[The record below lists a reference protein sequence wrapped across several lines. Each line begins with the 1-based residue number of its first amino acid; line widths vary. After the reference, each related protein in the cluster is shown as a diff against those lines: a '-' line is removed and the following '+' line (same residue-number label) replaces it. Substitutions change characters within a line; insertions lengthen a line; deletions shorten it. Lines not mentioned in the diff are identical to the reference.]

1 MASLKIQLTPADT
14 RAAFRTLET
23 LARDFTPV
31 MNKFGDYMVGVTR
44 ERFDAQTSP
53 NGQPFAALSPAYAT
67 RKRAHPTA
75 LRKILQFGGDLRD
88 NFVPFPTAT
97 GVTISSSFKVS
108 GGQSLAAIHHFGAP
122 AANIPARPILGL
134 DAQDRQELKDTVRDW
149 LIQGRV

>member
-1 MASLKIQLTPADT
+1 MASLKLQLTPADT

-31 MNKFGDYMVGVTR
+31 TKAYGQYMVRRTR
-44 ERFDAQTSP
+44 QRFTAQTSP

-75 LRKILQFGGDLRD
+75 LRKILQFGGELRD
-88 NFVPFPTAT
+88 NFVAFPT
-97 GVTISSSFKVS
+97 GSDVTISSNLKV
-108 GGQSLAAIHHFGAP
+108 GTHSLAAIHHFGAP

>member
-31 MNKFGDYMVGVTR
+31 TKAYGQYMVRRTR
-44 ERFDAQTSP
+44 QRFDAQTSP

-75 LRKILQFGGDLRD
+75 LRKILQFGGELRD
-88 NFVPFPTAT
+88 SFVAFPTPT
-97 GVTISSSFKVS
+97 GVTISSNLKVS
-108 GGQSLAAIHHFGAP
+108 GGRSLAAIHHFGAP